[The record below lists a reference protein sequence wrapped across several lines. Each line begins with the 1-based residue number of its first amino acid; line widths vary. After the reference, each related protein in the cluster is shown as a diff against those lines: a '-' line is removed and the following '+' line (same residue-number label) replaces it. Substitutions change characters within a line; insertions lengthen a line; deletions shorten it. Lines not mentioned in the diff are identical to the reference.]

1 MNIMIVTH
9 NKYLELG
16 LKKLLS
22 RHSITI
28 GADFFI
34 PDNRERMLMNY
45 IFNGY
50 RFYLLPV
57 ESISS
62 LSSIYECMFSGRL
75 LFGNSPH
82 KLTMNEMI
90 ILFYY
95 VFHGWNVASIAYQ
108 FGMSSKTVYTHIYKA
123 KKKNGISGKNLKY
136 KCAYERLVC

>member
-1 MNIMIVTH
+1 
-9 NKYLELG
+9 
-16 LKKLLS
+16 
-22 RHSITI
+22 
-28 GADFFI
+28 
-34 PDNRERMLMNY
+34 
-45 IFNGY
+45 
-50 RFYLLPV
+50 
-57 ESISS
+57 SISS

>member
-1 MNIMIVTH
+1 DALRMNMMIS
-9 NKYLELG
+9 YQELVRTF
-16 LKKLLS
+16 L
-22 RHSITI
+22 
-28 GADFFI
+28 
-34 PDNRERMLMNY
+34 
-45 IFNGY
+45 
-50 RFYLLPV
+50 
-57 ESISS
+57 
-62 LSSIYECMFSGRL
+62 SGRL

>member
-34 PDNRERMLMNY
+34 PDNREHIINNNIFVILCDKKNSMLMNY

-62 LSSIYECMFSGRL
+62 LSSIYECMFREGANKR
-75 LFGNSPH
+75 GNSSR
-82 KLTMNEMI
+82 LTQS
-90 ILFYY
+90 
-95 VFHGWNVASIAYQ
+95 FH
-108 FGMSSKTVYTHIYKA
+108 F
-123 KKKNGISGKNLKY
+123 
-136 KCAYERLVC
+136 

>member
-1 MNIMIVTH
+1 SLKTSIKTIT
-9 NKYLELG
+9 YL
-16 LKKLLS
+16 S
-22 RHSITI
+22 DI
-28 GADFFI
+28 GCLEIHGAS
-34 PDNRERMLMNY
+34 L
-45 IFNGY
+45 
-50 RFYLLPV
+50 FYLLPV

>member
-1 MNIMIVTH
+1 
-9 NKYLELG
+9 LCD
-16 LKKLLS
+16 KKNS
-22 RHSITI
+22 
-28 GADFFI
+28 
-34 PDNRERMLMNY
+34 MLMNY

>member
-1 MNIMIVTH
+1 MNIIIVTH

-34 PDNRERMLMNY
+34 PDNREHIIHNDVLSSFVIKNSMLMSY

-50 RFYLLPV
+50 KFHLLPV

-62 LSSIYECMFSGRL
+62 LSSIYEYIF
-75 LFGNSPH
+75 
-82 KLTMNEMI
+82 
-90 ILFYY
+90 
-95 VFHGWNVASIAYQ
+95 
-108 FGMSSKTVYTHIYKA
+108 
-123 KKKNGISGKNLKY
+123 
-136 KCAYERLVC
+136 